1 MIGDKIEK
9 NINKDHKNKT
19 QLIISI
25 IIIAIVI
32 ILFAVFMRLDLTK
45 PAPVSQEET
54 LTPQERGAIID
65 KATKDMEF
73 STVEERSASVSNVN
87 IKGNQE
93 ARMRAVNQ

>member
-9 NINKDHKNKT
+9 NINKKDKNKI
-19 QLIISI
+19 QLVVSIVI
-25 IIIAIVI
+25 IILII
-32 ILFAVFMRLDLTK
+32 ILFAVFMRLDFSK
-45 PAPVSQEET
+45 PEEQREIPA
-54 LTPQERGAIID
+54 LTPQERGAMVD
-65 KATKDMEF
+65 EATKDMEF

>member
-1 MIGDKIEK
+1 MIGEQIEN
-9 NINKDHKNKT
+9 NINKEPKSKIH
-19 QLIISI
+19 LIVSVLV
-25 IIIAIVI
+25 IVLI
-32 ILFAVFMRLDLTK
+32 VILFAVFMRLDLTK